1 MVASV
6 QSQCN
11 KQAIVAII
19 KMRLIMTDLYV
30 YGTLRHV

>member
-1 MVASV
+1 MVACM

-19 KMRLIMTDLYV
+19 KVLLIMTDLYV
-30 YGTLRHV
+30 YGTMKQV

>member
-1 MVASV
+1 MVASM

-19 KMRLIMTDLYV
+19 KVFLILTDLYV
-30 YGTLRHV
+30 YGTLKHV